1 MAAARSGD
9 RADTGVGRSH
19 DATAARSPAGTAVA
33 DDLADAAARYGGSE
47 PGTAAD
53 PARVRQ
59 RSDAAA
65 LRPDQQGRAQL
76 RRRHRQRDLRADR
89 QRQLEHPRRAALQP
103 GLRRLALRERQ
114 RDRVRA
120 VLDRQHQHHPPVA
133 GRRELGLHQQQHPQ
147 DRLHAGARPLR
158 QVLARPGQ
166 HGDRRRLRDGPLGH
180 HGHRLFQRRRQRL
193 GADHPL
199 QRPGPRLRREPERHH
214 HRQRLHQLR
223 RPAPGAHPL
232 RHARNSTA
240 SPSRPPTAATC

>member
-1 MAAARSGD
+1 MLLGRRARQSERLLLTSLPMLLLASAASAQG
-9 RADTGVGRSH
+9 
-19 DATAARSPAGTAVA
+19 
-33 DDLADAAARYGGSE
+33 L
-47 PGTAAD
+47 AAD

-59 RSDAAA
+59 RRDAAV
-65 LRPDQQGRAQL
+65 LRPDQQGRAEL

-89 QRQLEHPRRAALQP
+89 QRQLEYPRRPALQP

-114 RDRVRA
+114 RVRLRA
-120 VLDRQHQHHPPVA
+120 LLDRQHQHHPPVA
-133 GRRELGLHQQQHPQ
+133 GRRGLGVQQRQHPQ
-147 DRLHAGARPLR
+147 DRLHPGERPLR

-166 HGDRRRLRDGPLGH
+166 HGDRRHLRDRPVGH
-180 HGHRLFQRRRQRL
+180 HRHRLFQRRRQRL

-232 RHARNSTA
+232 RHARRSTA
-240 SPSRPPTAATC
+240 SPSPPPTAATC